1 MFCLNNNNDIKL
13 DNVVWNESKN
23 MCVRSLWFYRYMS
36 LDKILLLGK
45 TETILHLIKL
55 KRYGLGRQQ
64 FQNKTENK
72 IYAPGKDFSLNIQ
85 RLLFISRLRVGWD
98 YLSKTFHGSS
108 RWSREKQRSST
119 DFEDFRKL
127 DGFTSLQKTRK
138 DLKTEASPLGMVQ
151 PWNNFSTYG
160 IG

>member
-1 MFCLNNNNDIKL
+1 
-13 DNVVWNESKN
+13 

-36 LDKILLLGK
+36 LDKKLLRGR

-85 RLLFISRLRVGWD
+85 RLLFIIRLRVG
-98 YLSKTFHGSS
+98 
-108 RWSREKQRSST
+108 
-119 DFEDFRKL
+119 
-127 DGFTSLQKTRK
+127 
-138 DLKTEASPLGMVQ
+138 
-151 PWNNFSTYG
+151 
-160 IG
+160 